1 MKQIVKKNVTPSDP
15 NKKLLFTIYYKNKK
29 TSDLLLRNS
38 PKIEKKEIQ
47 KSNVIY
53 RYTCSRGNCEAL
65 PSTYIG
71 MTTMKLTRRLSYHLN
86 NGAPK
91 NHAQKTHKVKLE
103 RAHLNENTEI
113 IATHNDNR
121 RLEILEAL
129 YIKEL
134 NPNLNCQKI
143 DLQALPSMKRNSYLA
158 SLAPI

>member
-1 MKQIVKKNVTPSDP
+1 MRQIVKKNVTPTDP
-15 NKKLLFTIYYKNKK
+15 NKKILFTIYYKNKK

-53 RYTCSRGNCEAL
+53 RYTCNRGNCEAL

-71 MTTMKLTRRLSYHLN
+71 MTTMRLTRRLSYHLS

-91 NHAQKTHKVKLE
+91 NHSLKIHKVELE
-103 RAHLNENTEI
+103 RSHLNENTEI
-113 IATHNDNR
+113 IATCNNNR
-121 RLEILEAL
+121 RLEIMEAL

-134 NPNLNCQKI
+134 NPNLNCQKT
-143 DLQALPSMKRNSYLA
+143 DLQALPSMKRSPHQA
-158 SLAPI
+158 SLAPV

>member
-1 MKQIVKKNVTPSDP
+1 MRQIVKKKVTPTDP

-53 RYTCSRGNCEAL
+53 RYTCSRGICEAL

-91 NHAQKTHKVKLE
+91 NHAQKMHKVKLE

-113 IATHNDNR
+113 IATCNDNR
-121 RLEILEAL
+121 RLAIIEAL

-134 NPNLNCQKI
+134 NPNLNCQKT
-143 DLQALPSMKRNSYLA
+143 DLQALPSMKRSSHLA
-158 SLAPI
+158 GLAPV

>member
-71 MTTMKLTRRLSYHLN
+71 MTTMRLTRRLSYHLN

-91 NHAQKTHKVKLE
+91 NHAQKIHKVKLE

-158 SLAPI
+158 SLVPV